1 MHVEKI
7 SSQKR
12 RGTVLFAD
20 VAGFTQFAEE
30 VGAEAAFEMIQVV
43 SGKMQ
48 EAVHAQNGTIGEYR
62 GDGIMALFS
71 VTTGIEDGPL
81 SACRAAL
88 QIQSSMLDMQKDMQR
103 RYGRAPQVR
112 IGIHSGPLVVG
123 DVGDT
128 SKAHV
133 TIIGDT
139 ANVASRLETMAG
151 LAEIFIS
158 SDLFALV
165 EGRVEATDLG
175 ERTMKGKSASQ
186 RVYQLIALRDGVS
199 RFDASVTRGLST
211 LTERDDELTLLQ
223 TTFSAVSEGA
233 IRIANIRGE
242 AGIGKS
248 RLLYEFERRLSGY
261 ARVLK
266 GDCRADGTTVPFM
279 PFADMLRGALSAD
292 DTISVSSLEHRIA
305 RMLRT
310 LDLDVAAN
318 VPFLMTLLSRK
329 SENEAEQGLSAE
341 MVGERMRQLIVAIFV
356 RLASTSTVVLIIE
369 DLHWADPATIQI
381 IDRLVRLDQPIPL
394 LIICTYRREFDPI
407 WQMHPRTLSI
417 DPKPLSEEG
426 IASLIRQLLTGTSDS
441 EAVAVANLVIEKA
454 DGNPLYAEE
463 IAKLLLQRQ
472 QVNGPAAADDGT
484 VVLPTNLQNM
494 VMERFDRL
502 PAECRKLLQ
511 AAAVIGRRFDCRLA
525 GRIIAGSQSFHPA
538 QLDEASRAELILP
551 LGVSG
556 MEYQFKHALVQDAIR
571 DTLLQGQKR
580 LLHERIAIE
589 LEERFAD
596 RLEEVSESLAH
607 HFSLASIPDKAATY
621 LIAAGVR
628 NLRLFSLATA
638 NDAFAQAH
646 SLIDQH
652 QLELGE
658 DQIAELFAS
667 WFEVQQWRAEF
678 GKTATLFE
686 SHSNRMAA
694 IAGNQRYARILG
706 LVGVA
711 YCQNLQFDQARE
723 HIGAAIAIGERT
735 ADRDAIVYG
744 CLGLMVLECSA
755 PRPGFLARTQDLA
768 ERINRLLGDGAQP
781 YYRTYCNFYEN
792 WSHSIFGN
800 MDLARDN
807 GHSLIEMGRRTH
819 FTGATGWGAICV
831 AFNEAYC
838 ENFET
843 AIEFAMIGEQAAGGQ
858 VDKLVCQ
865 GLKGFSMVM
874 NGDVAG
880 GARILDD
887 IRALR
892 EELDYLGVD
901 NIVDGPI
908 GLARFLGGDMAGGV
922 RWIEDASA
930 RARAIGN
937 THGAAMAHI
946 SLGMIHLL
954 LATGT
959 QNPDLSLLRRNLLF
973 LIKTLPFAKSRAVAH
988 FDLAIALGREIGMQ
1002 GVLAQALCGRGLALK
1017 AAKRLDAAR
1026 KALTEARQ
1034 VVAGIRW
1041 TMMQDR
1047 IETALKELG

>member
-1 MHVEKI
+1 MQVETT

-30 VGAEAAFEMIQVV
+30 VGAEAAFEVIQAV

-48 EAVHAQNGTIGEYR
+48 EAVHGQNGTIGEYR

-88 QIQSSMLDMQKDMQR
+88 QIQSSMLAMQNDLQR

-151 LAEIFIS
+151 HGEIFIS

-165 EGRVEATDLG
+165 EGRIEATDLG
-175 ERTMKGKSASQ
+175 ERAMKGKSASQ
-186 RVYQLIALRDGVS
+186 RVYRLIALRDGVS

-211 LTERDDELTLLQ
+211 LTERDEELTRLQ
-223 TTFSAVSEGA
+223 TVFSAVSEGA
-233 IRIANIRGE
+233 IRIANIKGE

-248 RLLYEFERRLSGY
+248 RLLYELEHRLSGS

-266 GDCRADGTTVPFM
+266 GECRADGTTVPFM

-292 DTISVSSLEHRIA
+292 DTTSVASLEHRIT
-305 RMLRT
+305 RLLRT
-310 LDLDVAAN
+310 LDLDCAAN
-318 VPFLMTLLSRK
+318 LPFLMTLLGRK
-329 SENEAEQGLSAE
+329 TENEAEQGLSAE
-341 MVGERMRQLIVAIFV
+341 MVGERMRQVIVAIFAQ
-356 RLASTSTVVLIIE
+356 LASTSNVVLIVE

-394 LIICTYRREFDPI
+394 MIICTYRPEFDPI
-407 WQMHPRTLSI
+407 WHMHPRASSI
-417 DPKPLSEEG
+417 DPKPLSDEG
-426 IASLIRQLLTGTSDS
+426 IAALIRQRLSGTSDS
-441 EAVAVANLVIEKA
+441 EAVANLVIEKA

-463 IAKLLLQRQ
+463 IAKLLVQRQ
-472 QVNGPAAADDGT
+472 QANGTAAADDGT

-525 GRIIAGSQSFHPA
+525 GRIIAGSSSFQPA
-538 QLDEASRAELILP
+538 QLDEASRAELIMP
-551 LGVSG
+551 LGGAGV
-556 MEYQFKHALVQDAIR
+556 EYQFKHALVQDAIR

-580 LLHERIAIE
+580 LLHERIATE

-607 HFSLASIPDKAATY
+607 HFSHASIPDKAATY

-652 QLELGE
+652 HMELDE

-686 SHSNRMAA
+686 SQSDRMVAISGNR
-694 IAGNQRYARILG
+694 RYARILG

-711 YCQNLQFDQARE
+711 YCQNLQFDRARQ

-755 PRPGFLARTQDLA
+755 PRPGFLARTHDLA

-807 GHSLIEMGRRTH
+807 GHTLIEMGRRTH

-843 AIEFAMIGEQAAGGQ
+843 AIEFATIGEQAAGGQ

-874 NGDVAG
+874 NGDVSG

-922 RWIEDASA
+922 RWIADTSA

-946 SLGMIHLL
+946 SLGTIHLL

-959 QNPDLSLLRRNLLF
+959 QKPDLSLLRRNLLF
-973 LIKTLPFAKSRAVAH
+973 LMKTLPFAKSRAVAH
-988 FDLAIALGREIGMQ
+988 FDIAIALGREIGMQ

-1017 AAKRLDAAR
+1017 AAKRLGAAR
-1026 KALTEARQ
+1026 EALTEARQ

-1041 TMMQDR
+1041 TMMRDR
-1047 IETALKELG
+1047 IEWALKELG

>member
-1 MHVEKI
+1 MQVEAT

-30 VGAEAAFEMIQVV
+30 VGAEAAFEMIHAV

-48 EAVHAQNGTIGEYR
+48 EAVHAQYGTIGEYR

-88 QIQSSMLDMQKDMQR
+88 QIQSSMLAMQEDMQR

-123 DVGDT
+123 DVGDNGT
-128 SKAHV
+128 AHV

-151 LAEIFIS
+151 QGEVFIS

-175 ERTMKGKSASQ
+175 ERAMKGKSASQ
-186 RVYQLIALRDGVS
+186 RVYRLVALRDGVS
-199 RFDASVTRGLST
+199 RFDASVTFGLST
-211 LTERDDELTLLQ
+211 LTERDDELTRLQ
-223 TTFSAVSEGA
+223 TVFSAVSEGA
-233 IRIANIRGE
+233 IRIADIKGE

-248 RLLYEFERRLSGY
+248 RLVYEFEHQTSGI

-266 GDCRADGTTVPFM
+266 GECRADGTTVPFM

-292 DTISVSSLEHRIA
+292 DTTSVASLEHRIA
-305 RMLRT
+305 RLLQT
-310 LDLDVAAN
+310 LDLDIAAN
-318 VPFLMTLLSRK
+318 LPFLMTLLSRNT
-329 SENEAEQGLSAE
+329 ENEAEQGLSAE
-341 MVGERMRQLIVAIFV
+341 MVGERMRQVIVTIFAQ
-356 RLASTSTVVLIIE
+356 LASASTVVLIIE
-369 DLHWADPATIQI
+369 DLHWADPATNQI
-381 IDRLVRLDQPIPL
+381 IDRLVRLDQSIPL
-394 LIICTYRREFDPI
+394 MIICTYRPDYDPI
-407 WQMHPRTLSI
+407 WHSHPRASSI
-417 DPKPLSEEG
+417 DPKPLSDQG
-426 IASLIRQLLTGTSDS
+426 IAALISQRLSGTNDS
-441 EAVAVANLVIEKA
+441 AAMANLVIEKA

-472 QVNGPAAADDGT
+472 QANGLAAADDGK

-525 GRIIAGSQSFHPA
+525 GRIIAGSSSFQPA
-538 QLDEASRAELILP
+538 QLDEAARAELILP
-551 LGVSG
+551 LGTSG
-556 MEYQFKHALVQDAIR
+556 VEYQFKHALVQDAIR
-571 DTLLQGQKR
+571 DTLLKGQKR
-580 LLHERIAIE
+580 LLHERIATE

-607 HFSLASIPDKAATY
+607 HFSHASIPDKAATY

-628 NLRLFSLATA
+628 NLRLFSLVTA
-638 NDAFAQAH
+638 NDAFATAY
-646 SLIDQH
+646 SLLDQH
-652 QLELGE
+652 HLELGE

-686 SHSNRMAA
+686 SQSDRMAV
-694 IAGNQRYARILG
+694 ISGNRRYARILG

-711 YCQNLQFDQARE
+711 YCQNLQFDRARQN
-723 HIGAAIAIGERT
+723 IGMAIAIGERT

-755 PRPGFLARTQDLA
+755 PRPGFLARTHELA
-768 ERINRLLGDGAQP
+768 ERINQLLGDGDQP
-781 YYRTYCNFYEN
+781 YYRTYCSFYEN
-792 WSHSIFGN
+792 WSQSIHGN

-843 AIEFAMIGEQAAGGQ
+843 AIEFATIGEQTAGGQ

-874 NGDVAG
+874 NGDVSG
-880 GARILDD
+880 GARILGD

-908 GLARFLGGDMAGGV
+908 GLAKFLGGDMAGGV
-922 RWIEDASA
+922 RWIADTSV
-930 RARAIGN
+930 RARANGN
-937 THGAAMAHI
+937 THGSAMAHI

-959 QNPDLSLLRRNLLF
+959 QKPDLSLLRRNLLF

-988 FDLAIALGREIGMQ
+988 FDMAIALGREIGMQ
-1002 GVLAQALCGRGLALK
+1002 GVLAQALCGKGFVLK
-1017 AAKRLDAAR
+1017 AANRLDAAR
-1026 KALTEARQ
+1026 ETLNEARQ
-1034 VVAGIRW
+1034 VVAGLRW
-1041 TMMQDR
+1041 SMMQDR
-1047 IETALKELG
+1047 IEGALKELG

>member
-1 MHVEKI
+1 MHVETI

-20 VAGFTQFAEE
+20 VAGFTHFAEE

-88 QIQSSMLDMQKDMQR
+88 QIQSAMLAMQKDMQR

-112 IGIHSGPLVVG
+112 IGIHCGPLVVG

-133 TIIGDT
+133 TVIGDT

-151 LAEIFIS
+151 HGEVFIS
-158 SDLFALV
+158 ADLYALV
-165 EGRVEATDLG
+165 EGRVDATDLG

-186 RVYQLIALRDGVS
+186 RVYRLNALRDGVS

-211 LTERDDELTLLQ
+211 LTERDDELTRLQ
-223 TTFSAVSEGA
+223 TAFSAVSEGV

-248 RLLYEFERRLSGY
+248 RLLYEFERRLSGS

-266 GDCRADGTTVPFM
+266 GECRADGTTVPFM

-292 DTISVSSLEHRIA
+292 DTTSVASLEHRMA
-305 RMLRT
+305 RLLTT
-310 LDLDVAAN
+310 LDLDIAAN
-318 VPFLMTLLSRK
+318 LPFLMTLLGRRTG
-329 SENEAEQGLSAE
+329 NEAEQGLSAE
-341 MVGERMRQLIVAIFV
+341 MVGERMRQLIVAIFAQ
-356 RLASTSTVVLIIE
+356 LASTSIVVLIVE
-369 DLHWADPATIQI
+369 DLHWADPASIQI
-381 IDRLVRLDQPIPL
+381 IDRLVRLNQPIPL
-394 LIICTYRREFDPI
+394 LIICTCRPEFDPI
-407 WQMHPRTLSI
+407 WHMHPRASSI
-417 DPKPLSEEG
+417 DPKPLSNEG
-426 IASLIRQLLTGTSDS
+426 IAALIHQRLSGTGDN
-441 EAVAVANLVIEKA
+441 EAVVNLVIEKA

-472 QVNGPAAADDGT
+472 QANGPAAADDGT

-502 PAECRKLLQ
+502 PADCRKLLQ

-525 GRIIAGSQSFHPA
+525 GQIMAGSSSFQPG
-538 QLDEASRAELILP
+538 QLEEASKAELILP

-556 MEYQFKHALVQDAIR
+556 MEFQFKHALVQDAIR

-580 LLHERIAIE
+580 LLHERIATE

-607 HFSLASIPDKAATY
+607 HFSHASIPDKAATY

-652 QLELGE
+652 HLELGE

-711 YCQNLQFDQARE
+711 YCQNLQFDVARQ
-723 HIGAAIAIGERT
+723 HIGAAIAIGEKT
-735 ADRDAIVYG
+735 ADHDAIVYG

-755 PRPGFLARTQDLA
+755 PRPGFLARTHDLA

-843 AIEFAMIGEQAAGGQ
+843 AIEYATIGEQAAGGQ

-874 NGDVAG
+874 NGDVSG
-880 GARILDD
+880 GARILHD

-892 EELDYLGVD
+892 EELDYLGID

-922 RWIEDASA
+922 RWIEDTSA

-937 THGAAMAHI
+937 THGCAMAHI

-959 QNPDLSLLRRNLLF
+959 QKPDLALLRRNLLF
-973 LIKTLPFAKSRAVAH
+973 LMKTLPFAKSRAVAH
-988 FDLAIALGREIGMQ
+988 FDIAIALGREIGMQ
-1002 GVLAQALCGRGLALK
+1002 GVLAQALCGKGLALR

-1026 KALTEARQ
+1026 EALTEARH

-1041 TMMQDR
+1041 TMIQDR
-1047 IETALKELG
+1047 IEGALKELG